1 MLGNFSFGGYFK
13 ETAIEFA
20 WNFLTKEL
28 DLPKDKLII
37 THHKQDEESKNI
49 WKKISG
55 FSDNKIIGIDSQ
67 DNFWSMGDLGPCGPC
82 SEIFFDNGENIDG
95 GLPGSANEDGDRFVE
110 IWNLV
115 FMEYDKKVEGL
126 NKLKKKCVDTGMG
139 LERITSVVS
148 GKTNNY
154 DTDLFNFVFE
164 GIEKITNVK
173 MSKNNLNQFRIIS
186 DHIKSI
192 CMLMSEGVLPEN
204 EGRGYVLRRIIRRA
218 LIQVN
223 KIKKNSIILSDLV
236 DIVINKYSD
245 FYFDLPTKLKF
256 IEENLKNEEIKFNE
270 TLQTGLNLL
279 NKEIVKLDGKVFPPE
294 IAYKMYDTYGFPV
307 DVTKNILL
315 ENNFSLDLKKY
326 QKILDENKSKQKKT
340 WTGKTSDTI
349 FLKSKLQKDCSP
361 TIFVGH
367 DESICESSLICIIRE
382 NKIIKST
389 SLDSS
394 GIYLVFDKT
403 PFYAESGGQI
413 GDSGTILTDKRSLVC
428 KIKDTQKIEGDFFL
442 HLVEASKNGQK
453 LEVGNK
459 YLLSIDKLK
468 RNKIRNNHSAT
479 HLLHESL
486 RKVLGEHVTQKGSLV
501 NEEKLRFDFSYNKQ
515 IGESK
520 IQEIEKLVNESIRSN
535 VKRDEKFLPVKKA
548 IENGA
553 IALFGEKYPEKV
565 RVISFINKNDKK
577 KVSSIELCGG
587 THVLST
593 GQIGSFKI
601 LSDSS
606 ISSGVRRIEALTG
619 EEADNY
625 FYKKKKLV
633 NDINQLLKSSDEN
646 ILEKIQNLKNEIFEL
661 KKKSEKNL
669 VTFSDT
675 NLIEN
680 IPNIYFDILKIQ
692 PKDLKNSADVLM
704 RKLKSGIIILLSIN
718 DEKVS
723 LVCSV
728 SKDLLENY
736 NAKKIVIQIVEFLG
750 GKGGGGRED
759 MAQGG
764 ALLSKKVDSL
774 KNSLK
779 ELI

>member
-1 MLGNFSFGGYFK
+1 M
-13 ETAIEFA
+13 
-20 WNFLTKEL
+20 
-28 DLPKDKLII
+28 
-37 THHKQDEESKNI
+37 
-49 WKKISG
+49 
-55 FSDNKIIGIDSQ
+55 
-67 DNFWSMGDLGPCGPC
+67 
-82 SEIFFDNGENIDG
+82 
-95 GLPGSANEDGDRFVE
+95 
-110 IWNLV
+110 
-115 FMEYDKKVEGL
+115 
-126 NKLKKKCVDTGMG
+126 
-139 LERITSVVS
+139 
-148 GKTNNY
+148 
-154 DTDLFNFVFE
+154 
-164 GIEKITNVK
+164 
-173 MSKNNLNQFRIIS
+173 
-186 DHIKSI
+186 
-192 CMLMSEGVLPEN
+192 
-204 EGRGYVLRRIIRRA
+204 
-218 LIQVN
+218 
-223 KIKKNSIILSDLV
+223 
-236 DIVINKYSD
+236 
-245 FYFDLPTKLKF
+245 
-256 IEENLKNEEIKFNE
+256 
-270 TLQTGLNLL
+270 
-279 NKEIVKLDGKVFPPE
+279 
-294 IAYKMYDTYGFPV
+294 
-307 DVTKNILL
+307 
-315 ENNFSLDLKKY
+315 
-326 QKILDENKSKQKKT
+326 
-340 WTGKTSDTI
+340 
-349 FLKSKLQKDCSP
+349 
-361 TIFVGH
+361 
-367 DESICESSLICIIRE
+367 
-382 NKIIKST
+382 
-389 SLDSS
+389 
-394 GIYLVFDKT
+394 
-403 PFYAESGGQI
+403 
-413 GDSGTILTDKRSLVC
+413 
-428 KIKDTQKIEGDFFL
+428 
-442 HLVEASKNGQK
+442 
-453 LEVGNK
+453 
-459 YLLSIDKLK
+459 
-468 RNKIRNNHSAT
+468 
-479 HLLHESL
+479 LHESL

-501 NEEKLRFDFSYNKQ
+501 NEEKLRFDFSYNKP